1 MMEFILTE
9 VAERIRGLRDMM
21 DITPE
26 EMAEVTGVPLEEYL
40 ACENGEK
47 DFSFTFLYKCAVRFG
62 VDMTELLTGETAK
75 LSGYSLI
82 RKNEGLPM
90 KRRAGFEYQNLAYLF
105 RDRMAEPFLVTAPYF
120 DEEQTR
126 PIALSSHNGQEF
138 DFILSGSLKFCH
150 DGHIETLS
158 PGDAVYYNS
167 QRPHGMIAVG
177 GEPCTFLAMV
187 MKTDEAK

>member
-1 MMEFILTE
+1 
-9 VAERIRGLRDMM
+9 
-21 DITPE
+21 
-26 EMAEVTGVPLEEYL
+26 
-40 ACENGEK
+40 
-47 DFSFTFLYKCAVRFG
+47 
-62 VDMTELLTGETAK
+62 
-75 LSGYSLI
+75 
-82 RKNEGLPM
+82 
-90 KRRAGFEYQNLAYLF
+90 
-105 RDRMAEPFLVTAPYF
+105 MAEPFLVTAPYF

-150 DGHIETLS
+150 DGHIETLN

-177 GEPCTFLAMV
+177 GQPCTFLAMV